1 MNDSQPQKITLEQVR
16 HTSVRTLLELDIE
29 TLRDLEN
36 QADKAVYDAGTQLD
50 WIRGVIAKKLNDE
63 GTAHAADA

>member
-1 MNDSQPQKITLEQVR
+1 MNNSQPQKITLEQVR
-16 HTSVRTLLELDIE
+16 HTSVGTLLELDIE

-63 GTAHAADA
+63 GAAHAADA